1 MNGNTVD
8 KQVRFIIQLGKTVF
22 DDDKIIAEE
31 IVGALADY
39 GFKDAQVLG
48 VVQLPGEEVRTAIGE
63 PLPRVDPGE

>member
-1 MNGNTVD
+1 MSGATVD
-8 KQVRFIIQLGKTVF
+8 RQVKFIIQLGKTVM

-48 VVQLPGEEVRTAIGE
+48 RAQIGDE
-63 PLPRVDPGE
+63 KIEG